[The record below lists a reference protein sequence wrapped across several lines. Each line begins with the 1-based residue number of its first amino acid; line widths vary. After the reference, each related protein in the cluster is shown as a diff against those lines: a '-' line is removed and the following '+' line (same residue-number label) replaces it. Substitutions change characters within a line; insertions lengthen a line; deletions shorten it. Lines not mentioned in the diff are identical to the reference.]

1 MKAELQHIIGR
12 NLLHFRNAQG
22 LTREQLAEKV
32 GISVTFYSNLESGN
46 RMMSVPTLCKLAE
59 ALCVSTDALLYEN
72 HPKAHTRNVELLMN
86 SQNPKAAHLSEQIV
100 RLISRELKDEP

>member
-1 MKAELQHIIGR
+1 MKAALQHIIGR
-12 NLLHFRNAQG
+12 NLQHFRNAQG

-72 HPKAHTRNVELLMN
+72 HPNTYARNIELLMN
-86 SQNPKAAHLSEQIV
+86 NQNAMAANLCEQII
-100 RLISRELKDEP
+100 RLISRELKDET